1 VLRARDDSWFAC
13 LRAREFSRLDRSG
26 EAYLDYTGSALYAE
40 SQVRTHL
47 ELLTDSVLGNP
58 HSQSVASLRSTEL
71 IEDARRLTLAFFSAD
86 PTEYEVIFTAN
97 ASGAIRLVAESFPF
111 RSGSRF
117 VLSADNHNSVNG
129 IREYASARGA
139 QIAYVPLDGE
149 LRLDGAGDSLTGTMA
164 PSLFAFP
171 AQSNFSGVQH
181 PLGLIE
187 RAQRAGYTVLLD
199 AAAFAP
205 TNPLALDAVHPD
217 FVVLSFY
224 KMFGYPTG
232 VGALIARREA
242 LTMLHRP
249 WFAGGTVEF
258 VSVQHRTHMGKS
270 GAEGFEDGTPS
281 FASIGALAAGLE
293 LLGGAGMEDVKRR
306 VGRLTGKLL
315 ASLAA
320 LRHDDG
326 RPMTRV
332 YGPADC
338 SARGGTVAFN
348 VLDRGAQ
355 AVPYQRIEEMALTSG
370 VSIRGGCFCNPGA
383 AERAFGFPPTGSA
396 ACLDRA
402 GREGFSVER
411 FAECLGSGVAVGA
424 VRASLGL
431 ASNET
436 DIARL
441 VEVIRSYDAD
451 TRRPVL
457 AAS

>member
-1 VLRARDDSWFAC
+1 VLSARNDSWFAC

-71 IEDARRLTLAFFSAD
+71 IEDARRLTLEFFRAD
-86 PTEYEVIFTAN
+86 PAEYEVIFTAN
-97 ASGAIRLVAESFPF
+97 ATGAIRLVAESFPF
-111 RSGSRF
+111 RSGSRL

-129 IREYASARGA
+129 IREYAGARGA
-139 QIAYVPLDGE
+139 ETAYAPLDDE
-149 LRLDGAGDSLTGTMA
+149 LRLDGAEDLLTGTMA
-164 PSLFAFP
+164 PSVFAFP

-187 RAQRAGYTVLLD
+187 TAQRAGYRVLLD
-199 AAAFAP
+199 AAAFVP
-205 TNPLALDAVHPD
+205 TNPLALDVVHPD

-232 VGALIARREA
+232 VGALVARREA
-242 LTMLHRP
+242 LDMLHRP

-258 VSVQHRTHMGKS
+258 VSVQHRTHMWKS

-315 ASLAA
+315 ANLAA

-326 RPMTRV
+326 GPMTRV

-338 SARGGTVAFN
+338 HARGGTVAFN
-348 VLDRGAQ
+348 VLDREGH
-355 AVPYQRIEEMALTSG
+355 AVPYQRIEEMALRSG
-370 VSIRGGCFCNPGA
+370 VSIRGGCFCNPGV
-383 AERAFGFPPTGSA
+383 AERAFGFPSSASA
-396 ACLDRA
+396 ACMDRA
-402 GREGFSVER
+402 RREGFSVEG
-411 FAECLGSGVAVGA
+411 FAECLGGGVAVGA

-431 ASNET
+431 ASNEA
-436 DIARL
+436 DIGRL
-441 VEVIRSYDAD
+441 VEVIRSS
-451 TRRPVL
+451 
-457 AAS
+457 AA

>member
-1 VLRARDDSWFAC
+1 VLTARDDSWFTC

-71 IEDARRLTLAFFSAD
+71 IEDARRLTLEFFRAD

-111 RSGSRF
+111 RHGSRL

-129 IREYASARGA
+129 IREYARVRGA
-139 QIAYVPLDGE
+139 EIAYVPLDAE
-149 LRLDGAGDSLTGTMA
+149 LRLDGAADLLTGTLA
-164 PSLFAFP
+164 PSMFAFP

-187 RAQRAGYTVLLD
+187 TAQRAGYTVVLD

-205 TNPLALDAVHPD
+205 TNPLVLDAVRPD
-217 FVVLSFY
+217 FVALSFY

-232 VGALIARREA
+232 VGALIARRDA
-242 LTMLHRP
+242 LTRLHRP

-258 VSVQHRTHMGKS
+258 VSVQHRTHMWKL

-281 FASIGALAAGLE
+281 FASIGALATGLE

-315 ASLAA
+315 ANLAA
-320 LRHDDG
+320 LHHDDG

-338 SARGGTVAFN
+338 RARGGTVAFN
-348 VLDRGAQ
+348 VLDREGQ

-383 AERAFGFPPTGSA
+383 AERAFGFPLSASA
-396 ACLDRA
+396 ACMDRA
-402 GREGFSVER
+402 RREGFSVER
-411 FAECLGSGVAVGA
+411 FAECLGGGVAVGA

-431 ASNET
+431 ASNEA
-436 DIARL
+436 DIGRL
-441 VEVIRSYDAD
+441 VAVIRSSSQSA
-451 TRRPVL
+451 
-457 AAS
+457 